1 MPAYREKPIK
11 PARGGGLHVPI
22 SSLLL
27 LMAGLIFVFPSP
39 LGASDDTWIGK
50 APPLPAASGRR
61 VLAENVGQL
70 EAALQQAQPGDS
82 ILVADG
88 HYRLSSML
96 RIGVDDLT
104 LRSASGNR
112 DAVVFDGAD
121 LRFGELIGVSDC
133 SGVTIADLTLQNV
146 RWNALK
152 INSDQGDG
160 VHRLTVHNCAFRN
173 IWQRAIKSVQI
184 REPQQAP
191 SGVVIRYCR
200 FSNDRPKAL
209 EDDPADKPGASF
221 DGNYVGGIDA
231 MYARNWTIS
240 DNFFSS
246 IRGRTGSG
254 VAAIFLWVD
263 SRDSVIERN
272 IIVDCDRG
280 IEIGNAHVPPH
291 IIDHCTGVTVRHNQ
305 ITRAPIGAITA
316 TATRD
321 CRIENN
327 AIHDPENRFRRS
339 IRMVRHN
346 PGLVVAENRIAGAA
360 PQIEAE
366 DRSEVTLR
374 DNRANLPPSVFRN
387 PALGDLRSS
396 E

>member
-1 MPAYREKPIK
+1 MRVYIMHLPMTP
-11 PARGGGLHVPI
+11 LMV
-22 SSLLL
+22 
-27 LMAGLIFVFPSP
+27 LMAGLILLLPVEVA
-39 LGASDDTWIGK
+39 ASDESWIGK
-50 APPLPAASGRR
+50 APPLPAPSGRT
-61 VLAENVGQL
+61 VSVENANQL
-70 EAALQQAQPGDS
+70 DYALKQAQPGDT
-82 ILVADG
+82 IMVADG
-88 HYRLSSML
+88 HYRVTSML

-104 LRSASGNR
+104 LRGASGDR
-112 DAVVFDGAD
+112 DAVVLDGAD
-121 LRFGELIGVSDC
+121 LNFGELIGLSNC

-191 SGVVIRYCR
+191 SDVIIRYCR
-200 FSNDRPKAL
+200 FSNDRPKEL
-209 EDDPADKPGASF
+209 EDDLTDKPGASF
-221 DGNYVGGIDA
+221 DGNYVGGIDI
-231 MYARNWTIS
+231 MYARNWTIA

-246 IRGRTGSG
+246 IRGRTGRG

-263 SRDSVIERN
+263 SRDSLIERN

-280 IEIGNAHVPPH
+280 IELGNAHIPPH
-291 IIDHCTGVTVRHNQ
+291 ITDHCTGVTARHNQ

-321 CRIENN
+321 CRIEHN

-374 DNRANLPPSVFRN
+374 DNRDNLPPTVFRN
-387 PALGDLRSS
+387 PAVGDLRPASH
-396 E
+396 